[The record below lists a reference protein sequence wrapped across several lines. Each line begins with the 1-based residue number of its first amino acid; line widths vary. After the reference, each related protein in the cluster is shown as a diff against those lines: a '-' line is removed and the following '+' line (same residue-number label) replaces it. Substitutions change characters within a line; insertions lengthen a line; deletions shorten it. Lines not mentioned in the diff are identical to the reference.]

1 MTHTC
6 FYNSELHVVETK
18 VQGDL
23 TLDEIRE
30 IVTEIALI
38 AKEKDCFLLFSD
50 YREVTL
56 KLSIMEIYGLPKITT
71 NAFASLGLDILRC
84 SRALVAA
91 SDLNDYSFH
100 ENVMVNR
107 GQNVKVFFDIDK
119 AKKWLLRK

>member
-1 MTHTC
+1 M
-6 FYNSELHVVETK
+6 
-18 VQGDL
+18 
-23 TLDEIRE
+23 
-30 IVTEIALI
+30 A
-38 AKEKDCFLLFSD
+38 D

-56 KLSIMEIYGLPKITT
+56 KLSTMEIYGLPEITT

-84 SRALVAA
+84 RRALVAA

-107 GQNVKVFFDIDK
+107 GQNVKVFSDIDK